1 MIIEGFYVDENGEK
15 KYGQVEFNGKIKKIS
30 KKITD
35 TPDIKIPK
43 DGVIFPGFIDLHVH
57 AREDSSRKWNYKED
71 YETAGNAAI
80 NGGVTAFMDMP
91 NTPVPAV
98 DLLSLNSKKKL
109 CEKSKAHVYLY
120 AGIGDNTNPTKR
132 HKYYKVFMTKS
143 IGDLYFKDY
152 DSLEKQIRKYKE
164 YVISF
169 HCEDAEIIERDSSRP
184 EGAEIKAIENVIELT
199 RKYNLRANICHVST
213 KEGLKLIDKAKK
225 EKLKITCEATPHHLF
240 FDNENVKDFSNSKFI
255 KMNPPLRYKEDR
267 LYLLEGL
274 RSGKI
279 DFLATDHAPHTLEEK
294 KKDNPSGVPHLDTYG
309 NFVTWLIKMQGFSL
323 KRTIEICSLNPAKF
337 LGIKQGIIKNGYNA
351 SFTVLNLNRKMK
363 IEKSILKTKCGWSP
377 FEGYTFP
384 GSVVMTVVGGKCYE
398 I

>member
-1 MIIEGFYVDENGEK
+1 MIIEGFYVNENGEK
-15 KYGQVEFNGKIKKIS
+15 KYGQIEFNGKIKKIS

-57 AREDSSRKWNYKED
+57 AREDSSQKWNYKED

-91 NTPVPAV
+91 NTPIPVV

-109 CEKSKAHVYLY
+109 SMKSKADVYLY
-120 AGIGDNTNPTKR
+120 AGIGDNTNPIKK

-143 IGDLYFKDY
+143 IGELYFKDY
-152 DSLEKQIRKYKE
+152 DSLEKQIKKYKK

-184 EGAEIKAIENVIELT
+184 KASEIKAIEKAIELT
-199 RKYNLRANICHVST
+199 KRYNLKANICHVST
-213 KEGLKLIDKAKK
+213 KEGLKLVEKAKK
-225 EKLKITCEATPHHLF
+225 DKLELTCEVTPHHLF
-240 FDNENVKDFSNSKFI
+240 FDKENLKNFVNSRLI
-255 KMNPPLRYKEDR
+255 KMNPPIRDREDR
-267 LYLLEGL
+267 LYLINGL
-274 RSGKI
+274 KNESI

-294 KKDNPSGVPHLDTYG
+294 QKDNPSGVPHLGTYG
-309 NFVTWLIKMQGFSL
+309 NFVSWLIKENGFSL
-323 KRTIEICSLNPAKF
+323 KRIIEICSLNPAKF
-337 LGIKQGIIKNGYNA
+337 LGIKQGITKKGYNA
-351 SFTVLNLNRKMK
+351 SFTILNLNKK
-363 IEKSILKTKCGWSP
+363 TTIEKSVLKTKSGWSP

-384 GSVVMTVVGGKCYE
+384 GSVIMTIVRGKCFE
-398 I
+398 L